1 MTRAIVI
8 SVFVSIIFAGY
19 EGATDAAGPDIA
31 GGKVD
36 GHEVHGSAHI
46 DSHEHDGD
54 RHEHDSDGHQDD
66 HFCHCSVHAVA
77 LLTTLASAA
86 TEEKSVSSSRY
97 DDKFPSL
104 VDPPLLRPPNS

>member
-1 MTRAIVI
+1 MTRAILF

-31 GGKVD
+31 GSKVD

-54 RHEHDSDGHQDD
+54 GHEHEGDGHQDD
-66 HFCHCSVHAVA
+66 HFCHCSVHAAA
-77 LLTTLASAA
+77 LLSTVVSSA
-86 TEEKSVSSSRY
+86 TEERSASSTRY
-97 DDKFPSL
+97 DDHFSSL
-104 VDPPLLRPPNS
+104 VEPPLLRPPNS

>member
-1 MTRAIVI
+1 MTRAILI

-54 RHEHDSDGHQDD
+54 GHQDD

-77 LLTTLASAA
+77 LLTTLVSSA
-86 TEEKSVSSSRY
+86 TEERSVSSSRY
-97 DDKFPSL
+97 DDRFPSL